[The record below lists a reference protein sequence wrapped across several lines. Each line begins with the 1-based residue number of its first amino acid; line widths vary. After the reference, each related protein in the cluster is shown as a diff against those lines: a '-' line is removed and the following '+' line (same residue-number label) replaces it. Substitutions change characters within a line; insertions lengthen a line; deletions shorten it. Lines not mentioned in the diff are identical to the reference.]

1 MVGYVLGCEFSGLG
15 RKAGGRE
22 LVALLAAFLPSLLP
36 FWFLMSFAFQADYS
50 V

>member
-1 MVGYVLGCEFSGLG
+1 MYVLGSDFSGLR
-15 RKAGGRE
+15 RKACGRE

-36 FWFLMSFAFQADYS
+36 FWFLMSFAFKADYS